1 MYFYSIIIPLFNRP
15 DEIRELLE
23 SLLDQQYTRF
33 EVLVVEDGSANHAQ
47 HIVESYT
54 DQLPVR
60 YFYKENSG
68 PGFTRNYG
76 FAHAKGDYLI
86 MFDSDCLIPAHY
98 LKSVDDHLQQEPLHA
113 FGGPD
118 VAHPQ
123 FTPIQRAIGHS
134 MTSLFTTGGI
144 RGKKQHVGQFYP
156 RSFNM
161 GISREVYET
170 TKGFSSMRYGE
181 DIEFSIRIITHGFT
195 TGLIPDAYVYHK
207 RRTSFD
213 QFFWQVYH
221 SGEARI
227 NLYKLY
233 PNELQLVHFFP
244 SAFTIFFGLTIIS
257 PLIHLTLFW
266 VTGALFVLYAFLILV
281 ESAIKNKSLQVG
293 SITILTSFIQLLG
306 YGCGFLVNFWR
317 KVMLGQNE
325 TIAEYP
331 NK

>member
-15 DEIRELLE
+15 DEINELLE
-23 SLLDQQYTRF
+23 SLLDQQYTNF
-33 EVLVVEDGSANHAQ
+33 EVIVVEDGSDNDAQ
-47 HIVESYT
+47 DIVESYSNK
-54 DQLPVR
+54 LPVR
-60 YFYKENSG
+60 YFYKDNSG
-68 PGFTRNYG
+68 PGYTRNYG
-76 FAHAKGDYLI
+76 FARATGDYLI
-86 MFDSDCLIPAHY
+86 MFDSDCLIPGHY
-98 LKSVDDHLQQEPLHA
+98 LQSVEDHLQNYPLDA

-118 VAHPQ
+118 IAHPD

-161 GISREVYET
+161 GISREVYQT

-181 DIEFSIRIITHGFT
+181 DIEFSIRIINHGFT

-207 RRTSFD
+207 RRTSFS

-233 PNELQLVHFFP
+233 PQELKLVHFFP
-244 SAFTIFFGLTIIS
+244 SAFTLFFGLTIIS
-257 PLIHLTLFW
+257 PLIHP
-266 VTGALFVLYAFLILV
+266 ALFLITCGLLVFYAFLIFV
-281 ESAIKNKSLQVG
+281 ESTIQNKSVRVG
-293 SITILTSFIQLLG
+293 SMTIITSFIQLLG
-306 YGCGFLVNFWR
+306 YGCGFLVNFWQ
-317 KVMLGQNE
+317 KVVLGQNE

-331 NK
+331 QD